1 MLIYFLFLT
10 VRFRTRKNSINAQM
24 RARKQASGMPRSA
37 LRGPGAL
44 QRQGSKDVPEGQS
57 NPQFDSTSS
66 PPATLAA
73 VPPQPIQQPE
83 VPAENNV
90 GPIPNSRD
98 CNLPEIPSLEVCS
111 PISEQEEPIEL
122 KHEDGLLSP
131 VSSDTHHDPR
141 EHDEDRLETEAEGAE
156 FASNVKG
163 TSTPINGDSPNVES
177 NRSNFTVENSQTFEL
192 TASTQADDV
201 SKTVSTERIQ
211 TEVKITVRTSEDIGT
226 EKDQYL
232 SREDSETAQSF

>member
-1 MLIYFLFLT
+1 
-10 VRFRTRKNSINAQM
+10 
-24 RARKQASGMPRSA
+24 MPRSA

-44 QRQGSKDVPEGQS
+44 QRQGSKDVPDGQS

-66 PPATLAA
+66 PPANLAA
-73 VPPQPIQQPE
+73 VSPHPIQQPE
-83 VPAENNV
+83 VPTENDI

-98 CNLPEIPSLEVCS
+98 RNLPEIPSLEVCS
-111 PISEQEEPIEL
+111 PIIEQEEPMEL
-122 KHEDGLLSP
+122 KHDDGLLSP

-141 EHDEDRLETEAEGAE
+141 DEDRLETETEGTE

-201 SKTVSTERIQ
+201 SETISTERIQ

-226 EKDQYL
+226 EKEQYL

>member
-201 SKTVSTERIQ
+201 S
-211 TEVKITVRTSEDIGT
+211 
-226 EKDQYL
+226 
-232 SREDSETAQSF
+232 ET